1 MYASKAKKSESKW
14 TKTQISLHPRHT
26 QLSPITLSQFRV
38 FLDQNWPYC
47 RFFTKRCGP
56 YSRSQFTPLSFFSI
70 DQMILQ
76 KEFLPIA
83 DPPNAFLIFQ
93 YSRNSQSF
101 RKDFFP
107 LWMTS
112 KTNRSSID
120 VCPRCFSL
128 YSSKLSCVL
137 YCVYYV
143 APKDIAFMPA
153 PQIYIPSTKNTSA
166 KRLFSNV

>member
-1 MYASKAKKSESKW
+1 MFRICINAFSMNAVISINERAW
-14 TKTQISLHPRHT
+14 TGHATFELRYDQIHQMKTTMI
-26 QLSPITLSQFRV
+26 V
-38 FLDQNWPYC
+38 
-47 RFFTKRCGP
+47 
-56 YSRSQFTPLSFFSI
+56 LSFW
-70 DQMILQ
+70 
-76 KEFLPIA
+76 
-83 DPPNAFLIFQ
+83 
-93 YSRNSQSF
+93 
-101 RKDFFP
+101 KDFFP

-153 PQIYIPSTKNTSA
+153 AKIYIPSTINTNYFC
-166 KRLFSNV
+166 KGFFLTNIIFINERLEFLTG